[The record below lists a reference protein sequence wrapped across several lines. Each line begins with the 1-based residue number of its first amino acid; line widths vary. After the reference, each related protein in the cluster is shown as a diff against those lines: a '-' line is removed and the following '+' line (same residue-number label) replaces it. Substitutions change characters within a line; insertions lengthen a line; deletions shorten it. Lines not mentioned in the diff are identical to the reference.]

1 MKKILLTVT
10 IALLAVFVF
19 LSIFPEES
27 EYESEI
33 SRAEEIEVEIG
44 LVLDTKLLEDQVIE
58 IKELLTNA
66 DWKKTKNDLSSTH
79 HMRFDNNLL
88 VSILDAS
95 GNELMIEIDG
105 QKFILSDVES
115 NIYSIIFNVTEYKS
129 EINRAE
135 TITVEK
141 GLDSR
146 IDLSPELSEDQ
157 VIAIKEFLTNA
168 DWIITDN
175 DSAIAETDRLWF
187 GNNLMLNIL
196 DVSGNELMIAVD
208 RYKFILSGEESKLY
222 SIIDNK

>member
-1 MKKILLTVT
+1 
-10 IALLAVFVF
+10 
-19 LSIFPEES
+19 
-27 EYESEI
+27 
-33 SRAEEIEVEIG
+33 
-44 LVLDTKLLEDQVIE
+44 
-58 IKELLTNA
+58 
-66 DWKKTKNDLSSTH
+66 
-79 HMRFDNNLL
+79 MRFDNNLL

-175 DSAIAETDRLWF
+175 DSATAEADRLWF

-208 RYKFILSGEESKLY
+208 GYLFILSGEESKLY

>member
-66 DWKKTKNDLSSTH
+66 DWKKTENDLSSTH